1 MRSRLLRH
9 FPHMNAPYAHRK
21 RDYTIAAFTFFCV
34 AICMTFEVSG
44 SMERQYALGFIALA
58 CLIGFLRG
66 ETREVKLQ
74 VVVAIAFTTIGEY
87 VASVYMGGYT
97 YRFENVPAYVPL
109 GHGMVY
115 LTSIALARSGLFIQY
130 ARAITTTVIVVCGA
144 WSIWGISGFAEHGD
158 AGGALLFCAFLVC
171 LFKGRSPL
179 VYLAAFFIT
188 TWLELIGTAAGAWKW
203 AEVDPVFGLS
213 QGNPP
218 SGVAVWYCLVDAVA
232 LGGGPLLSRGLN
244 HVSEWWK
251 SRGYSSI
258 GAGRFSV
265 FLNFRDFQG
274 NAREAFQAKI
284 LFISQALSTWLKK
297 PDRVVEPLDKT

>member
-1 MRSRLLRH
+1 MLRH
-9 FPHMNAPYAHRK
+9 FPQINVAHSHRK
-21 RDYTIAAFTFFCV
+21 RDYVIAAFTFFCV

-44 SMERQYALGFIALA
+44 SVARQYALGVIALVS
-58 CLIGFLRG
+58 LIGFLLG
-66 ETREVKLQ
+66 ENKEVRMQ
-74 VVVAIAFTTIGEY
+74 VVVAVAFTTIGEY

-115 LTSIALARSGLFIQY
+115 LTSIALARSGLFIKY
-130 ARAITTTVIVVCGA
+130 ARTIATTVIVVCGA

-158 AGGALLFCAFLVC
+158 LGGAVLFCAFLIC

-188 TWLELIGTAAGAWKW
+188 TWLEILGTAAGAWKW
-203 AEVDPVFGLS
+203 ADVDPVFGLA

-232 LGGGPLLSRGLN
+232 LSGGPLLYRGLKN
-244 HVSEWWK
+244 VSEWCRF
-251 SRGYSSI
+251 RGYSPKRE
-258 GAGRFSV
+258 GRFSV
-265 FLNFRDFQG
+265 FSDLRG
-274 NAREAFQAKI
+274 HAREAFQAQI
-284 LFISQALSTWLKK
+284 LFISQVIGTSLKK
-297 PDRVVEPLDKT
+297 PDHVVEPLDKT